1 MNQFTDILIFY
12 SLAVIVIGVIMRNF
26 IIYPAI
32 VRAVI
37 EGLKEFENEKNAELS
52 SKIDSN
58 FFEPK
63 KHTIERDYG
72 DGLGIYV
79 IFAIVIFVMA
89 IAFFSYR

>member
-1 MNQFTDILIFY
+1 MNQITDILIFY
-12 SLAVIVIGVIMRNF
+12 SLAVIVIGVIMWNF

-32 VRAVI
+32 VPVVI
-37 EGLKEFENEKNAELS
+37 KGLKAFENEKNAGLS

-63 KHTIERDYG
+63 KHTTERDYG